1 MSLEHFGDWLET
13 EIQERGWTMSE
24 MARRCDVSQPAIS
37 RVVSGERG
45 AGPELCRA
53 IAHAFDMPEEK
64 VFRIAGLLSELP
76 TPDEDFTFA
85 QVYDMMKHLTP
96 EERLEIMEYVQWR
109 YRRQIRESEN
119 E

>member
-1 MSLEHFGDWLET
+1 MSSKHFSDWLEK
-13 EIQERGWTMSE
+13 EIDMRGWSMSE
-24 MARRCDVSQPAIS
+24 LARRCDVSRPAIS

-64 VFRIAGLLSELP
+64 IFRIAGLLSELP
-76 TPDEDFTFA
+76 APEEDFTFA

-96 EERLEIMEYVQWR
+96 EERFEIMEYVQWR
-109 YRRQIRESEN
+109 YRRRIRESEG

>member
-1 MSLEHFGDWLET
+1 MSSKHFSDWLEK
-13 EIQERGWTMSE
+13 EIEKRGWSMSE
-24 MARRCDVSQPAIS
+24 LARRSNVSRPAIS

-45 AGPELCRA
+45 AGSALCRA
-53 IAHAFDMPEEK
+53 IAQAFDMPEEK

-76 TPDEDFTFA
+76 APDEDFTFA

-96 EERLEIMEYVQWR
+96 EERVEVMEYVEWR
-109 YRRQIRESEN
+109 YRRQQRESNN

>member
-1 MSLEHFGDWLET
+1 MSSEHFGEWLEK
-13 EIQERGWTMSE
+13 EIDKRGWTMSE
-24 MARRCDVSQPAIS
+24 LARRCDVSHPAIS

-64 VFRIAGLLSELP
+64 IFRIAGLLSQLP
-76 TPDEDFTFA
+76 APEEDFPFA
-85 QVYDMMKHLTP
+85 EVLALMQNLP
-96 EERLEIMEYVQWR
+96 PAERREILEYIRWR
-109 YRRQIRESEN
+109 YKRHMRKTQN